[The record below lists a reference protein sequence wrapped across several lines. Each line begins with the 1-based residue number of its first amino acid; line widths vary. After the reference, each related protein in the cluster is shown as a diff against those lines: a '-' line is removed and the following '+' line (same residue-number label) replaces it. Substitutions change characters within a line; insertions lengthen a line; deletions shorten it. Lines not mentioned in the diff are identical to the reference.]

1 MKKAFIRADASVEIG
16 SGHIMRC
23 LTLAGDLTHAGW
35 EVFFITRD
43 LPGHL
48 ASYIQHQGY
57 PALVLPPLG
66 KPADVKDIQWLS
78 RYWAEDADATAK
90 LIHQQRQ
97 DSREG
102 DDIQLVVD
110 HYAFDSRWE
119 RMVRAA
125 VREIMVID
133 DLANRPHECERLL
146 DQNFYH
152 DMPGR
157 YRGLVPPDCRL
168 WLGPKYALLR
178 PEFRKAR
185 SAIRPRDGKVR
196 HLLLFF
202 GGSDPT
208 GETFKAL
215 EALAAPGLSDLS
227 ADVVTGMAN
236 PRRERLCRL
245 VQARPNLA
253 FHCQVDYMATLMARA
268 DLAVGAGG
276 TTTLERAF
284 LGLPSIV
291 VAVADNQRASA
302 EALAATGA
310 IAYAGWHETVT
321 AASLA
326 EVIAGLRRDPR
337 RMMAMSQRSL
347 ELFE

>member
-1 MKKAFIRADASVEIG
+1 MKKAFIRADSSVQIG

-23 LTLAGDLTHAGW
+23 LTLAGDLTNAGL

-43 LPGHL
+43 LPGNLVAH
-48 ASYIQHQGY
+48 IQSQGY
-57 PALVLPPLG
+57 PALVLPALL
-66 KPADVKDIQWLS
+66 KPAGVEDIQWLS
-78 RYWAEDADATAK
+78 RHWAEDAQATAM
-90 LIHQQRQ
+90 LIRRHQQ
-97 DSREG
+97 
-102 DDIQLVVD
+102 DDQRADILLVVD

-119 RMVRAA
+119 RMLRPIVQGIR
-125 VREIMVID
+125 VID
-133 DLANRPHECERLL
+133 DLANRPHECDSLL
-146 DQNFYH
+146 DQNFYQ

-157 YRGLVPPDCRL
+157 YRGLTPPGCRL

-185 SAIRPRDGKVR
+185 HAIRPRDGKVR

-215 EALAAPGLSDLS
+215 EALTVPGLSDLT
-227 ADVVTGMAN
+227 ADVVTGLAN
-236 PRRERLCRL
+236 PRREMLRRV
-245 VQARPNLA
+245 VQGLPNLTY
-253 FHCQVDYMATLMARA
+253 HCQVDYMAGLMTRA

-276 TTTLERAF
+276 TTTLERSF
-284 LGLPSIV
+284 LGLPSVV
-291 VAVADNQRASA
+291 VAVADNQVESA

-326 EVIAGLRRDPR
+326 EAIAGLRRDPR
-337 RMMAMSQRSL
+337 RMIAMSRRSL